1 MTKICENHGRR
12 LDRNFSACEDAEKT
26 EMDGWVE
33 GGLTSVM
40 KRRSCRELKPQQSVP
55 LWDCPGLQTTG
66 DKNVDPFRQT
76 ITQQMSPGGLW
87 TLSQPMETHLQLD
100 GLVPASSP

>member
-1 MTKICENHGRR
+1 M
-12 LDRNFSACEDAEKT
+12 KT

-40 KRRSCRELKPQQSVP
+40 KRRSSRELKPQQSVP
-55 LWDCPGLQTTG
+55 LWDCPGLQSTE
-66 DKNVDPFRQT
+66 DKNVDPFRQI
-76 ITQQMSPGGLW
+76 ITQRMSPGGLR